1 MMRLAK
7 FDILIL
13 AAVILCRIGYLG
25 YRQILKEL
33 YPMDYSEL
41 VDRYAAENEL
51 SPALVYAVIKCESSF
66 RNDAVSS
73 VGALGLMQI
82 TPATFEWVQTKTG
95 EDLEVSALNDPETNI
110 RYGCRLL
117 SMHLLEFGDERV
129 ALAAYHAGRGQV
141 NEWLNDPEVSSG
153 DGRLDS
159 IPFTDTEH
167 YVKKV
172 MKAKERYLNLYKEE
186 LSNGNG

>member
-1 MMRLAK
+1 M
-7 FDILIL
+7 
-13 AAVILCRIGYLG
+13 
-25 YRQILKEL
+25 
-33 YPMDYSEL
+33 
-41 VDRYAAENEL
+41 
-51 SPALVYAVIKCESSF
+51 
-66 RNDAVSS
+66 
-73 VGALGLMQI
+73 
-82 TPATFEWVQTKTG
+82 
-95 EDLEVSALNDPETNI
+95 
-110 RYGCRLL
+110 
-117 SMHLLEFGDERV
+117 
-129 ALAAYHAGRGQV
+129 